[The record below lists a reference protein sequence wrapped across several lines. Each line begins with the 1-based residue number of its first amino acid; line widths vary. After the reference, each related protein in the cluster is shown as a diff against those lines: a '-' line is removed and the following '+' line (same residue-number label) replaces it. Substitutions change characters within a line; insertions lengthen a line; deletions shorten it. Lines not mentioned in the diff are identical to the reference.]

1 MVGDLARLGWTTVR
15 LVSRAV
21 FWKCK
26 GSLVRLQ
33 DDDDGRPERTRLGAG
48 IRDGSCWATWLGQGD
63 VEQGVRTLQ
72 LGEVRG
78 PQTCCA
84 AGFEHDGRRRP
95 V

>member
-33 DDDDGRPERTRLGAG
+33 DDDDGRPERTRLGTG
-48 IRDGSCWATWLGQGD
+48 IRDGSSWATWLGQGD
-63 VEQGVRTLQ
+63 VEQGVPTDI
-72 LGEVRG
+72 GE
-78 PQTCCA
+78 
-84 AGFEHDGRRRP
+84 
-95 V
+95 